1 MIQSS
6 TTMRTSILLYFL
18 AATFWSTDVLAQAA
32 PIKNDISFGQYLI
45 LTGQYELAVLEFE
58 RLYFL
63 NPETEGIQHA
73 LIETHRTNGNY
84 KRALTYAHTFS
95 LQPSL
100 NKQEAAYFKKEIIL
114 NALLL
119 KDLVWIPSALAE
131 IRIAY
136 ENEPEMLV
144 YADNMSLG
152 MSILNAK
159 SKNETYHIHLPGIEN
174 QHDATLVQALNDWHQ
189 QARKSPF
196 VAGAMSTILPGSG
209 KVYAGKWKDGLV
221 SLLFVGANAHSS
233 YRGFRSV
240 GVRSPY
246 GWLFGGLAFGFYA
259 GGIYGAQKAAKI
271 YNHELETKIKA
282 DVYSRLLLY
291 R

>member
-6 TTMRTSILLYFL
+6 TTMRTSILFYFL
-18 AATFWSTDVLAQAA
+18 AATFWSTGVMAQAA

-58 RLYFL
+58 RIYFL
-63 NPETEGIQHA
+63 HPETEGIQHH
-73 LIETHRTNGNY
+73 LIETHRSNGGY
-84 KRALTYAHTFS
+84 ARALAYAHTFS
-95 LQPSL
+95 LQPHL

-119 KDLVWIPSALAE
+119 KDFVWIPSVLAN
-131 IRIAY
+131 IRITY

-144 YADNMSLG
+144 YADNLSLG

-159 SKNETYHIHLPGIEN
+159 SKNETHHIHLPGLEN
-174 QHDATLVQALNDWHQ
+174 QHDAILVRALNDWHEQ
-189 QARKSPF
+189 PRKSPF
-196 VAGAMSTILPGSG
+196 AAGAMSIFIPGSG

-221 SLLFVGANAHSS
+221 SLLFVGANAYSS
-233 YRGFRSV
+233 YRGFSNA
-240 GVRSPY
+240 GIRSPY
-246 GWLFGGLAFGFYA
+246 GWLFGGLALGFYS

-271 YNHELETKIKA
+271 YNHELEAKIKA
-282 DVYSRLLLY
+282 DVYTRLLLY